1 MKILNKVEAKLA
13 WANGELLLVNNTE
26 RNGWEPFNPYDFGF
40 DVFDKFELCTRQISQ
55 NPYPIRVLP
64 S

>member
-40 DVFDKFELCTRQISQ
+40 DVFDATRTGQ
-55 NPYPIRVLP
+55 
-64 S
+64 

>member
-26 RNGWEPFNPYDFGF
+26 RNGWNHLTLMTLALMFLINSNFN
-40 DVFDKFELCTRQISQ
+40 
-55 NPYPIRVLP
+55 
-64 S
+64 

>member
-26 RNGWEPFNPYDFGF
+26 RNGWE
-40 DVFDKFELCTRQISQ
+40 
-55 NPYPIRVLP
+55 
-64 S
+64 

>member
-40 DVFDKFELCTRQISQ
+40 DVFALYTTKIDNSLK
-55 NPYPIRVLP
+55 
-64 S
+64 